1 MVTRTFATEEFR
13 KKVEGHRQR
22 LRDKFLAHGLNKF
35 TDEEILE
42 LLLTLGTPRR
52 DCKEIARRALASFGS
67 LRCVLE
73 AGLPELQAVP
83 GIGPKNA
90 LGLKLIHEVG
100 RKFLEE
106 RLIERDF
113 LTSSRQVFEYLH
125 HSMRDLKREVFK
137 VIFLNSRNQV
147 LAVEDMFEGSIS
159 SSAVYPREVIQRS
172 LHHNA
177 STLVF
182 AHNHASGDVL
192 PSRQDKR
199 ITRDLVFVARVMG
212 IRVLDHIIVG
222 SNNDY
227 FSFAEAG
234 LIKEY
239 ERLYVVAQENGD

>member
-1 MVTRTFATEEFR
+1 MTTEVGR
-13 KKVEGHRQR
+13 NRAAGHRQR
-22 LRDKFLAHGLNKF
+22 LRDKFLAHGLAKF

-52 DCKEIARRALASFGS
+52 DCKQIARAALKTFGS
-67 LRCVLE
+67 LRLVLE
-73 AGLPELQAVP
+73 ADLKQLQAVP

-90 LGLKLIHEVG
+90 FGLKLIHEVG

-106 RLIERDF
+106 RLIERDY
-113 LTSSRQVFEYLH
+113 LTSSRQVFDYLH

-147 LAVEDMFEGSIS
+147 LAVEDLFEGSLTS
-159 SSAVYPREVIQRS
+159 SVVYPREVIQRA

-182 AHNHASGDVL
+182 AHNHSSGDIL

-199 ITRDLVFVARVMG
+199 VTRDLVFVARVMG
-212 IRVLDHIIVG
+212 MRVLDHIIVG
-222 SNNDY
+222 ANNDY
-227 FSFAEAG
+227 FSFAETG

-239 ERLYVVAQENGD
+239 ERLYIVAQENGG

>member
-1 MVTRTFATEEFR
+1 MTTAEELRR
-13 KKVEGHRQR
+13 KAAGHRQR
-22 LRDKFLAHGLNKF
+22 LRDKFLAHGLAKF
-35 TDEEILE
+35 TDEEIME

-52 DCKEIARRALASFGS
+52 DCKQIAREALKTFGG
-67 LRCVLE
+67 LRRVLE
-73 AGLPELQAVP
+73 AELAELQAVP

-90 LGLKLIHEVG
+90 FGLKLIHEVG

-106 RLIERDF
+106 RLIERDY

-147 LAVEDMFEGSIS
+147 LAVEDMFEGSLT
-159 SSAVYPREVIQRS
+159 SSAVYPREVVLRA
-172 LHHNA
+172 LHHQA

-182 AHNHASGDVL
+182 AHNHSSGDIL

-199 ITRDLVFVARVMG
+199 VTRDLVFVSRVMG
-212 IRVLDHIIVG
+212 MRVLDHIIVG

-227 FSFAEAG
+227 FSFAETG

-239 ERLYVVAQENGD
+239 ERLYIVAQEAGE

>member
-1 MVTRTFATEEFR
+1 MASEERR
-13 KKVEGHRQR
+13 KRAEGHRQR
-22 LRDKFLAHGLNKF
+22 LRDKFLAHGLGKF
-35 TDEEILE
+35 TDEEMLE

-52 DCKEIARRALASFGS
+52 DCKEIARRALKGFGS
-67 LRCVLE
+67 LRLVLE
-73 AGLPELQAVP
+73 ADLAELQAIE

-90 LGLKLIHEVG
+90 FGLKLIHEVG

-106 RLIERDF
+106 RLIERDY

-125 HSMRDLKREVFK
+125 HAMRDLKREVFK

-147 LAVEDMFEGSIS
+147 LAVEDLFEGSLT

-182 AHNHASGDVL
+182 AHNHASGDIL
-192 PSRQDKR
+192 PSRQDKLV
-199 ITRDLVFVARVMG
+199 TRDLVFVARVMG
-212 IRVLDHIIVG
+212 MRVLDHIIVG
-222 SNNDY
+222 SDNDY
-227 FSFAEAG
+227 FSFAETG

-239 ERLYVVAQENGD
+239 ERLYLVAQEAGTGPGGA

>member
-1 MVTRTFATEEFR
+1 MVTGASASHPSQR
-13 KKVEGHRQR
+13 KAAGHRQR
-22 LRDKFLAHGLNKF
+22 LRDKFLAHGLAKF
-35 TDEEILE
+35 TDEELLE

-52 DCKEIARRALASFGS
+52 DCKEIARGALKTFGS
-67 LRCVLE
+67 LRQVLE
-73 AGLPELQAVP
+73 ADLSALQAVQ
-83 GIGPKNA
+83 GIGPNNA
-90 LGLKLIHEVG
+90 FGLKLIHEVG

-106 RLIERDF
+106 RLIERDY

-147 LAVEDMFEGSIS
+147 LAVEDLFEGSLT
-159 SSAVYPREVIQRS
+159 SSAIYPREVIQRS

-182 AHNHASGDVL
+182 AHNHASGDIL
-192 PSRQDKR
+192 PSRQDKKA
-199 ITRDLVFVARVMG
+199 TRDLVFVARVMG
-212 IRVLDHIIVG
+212 MRVLDHIIVG

-227 FSFAEAG
+227 FSFAETG

-239 ERLYVVAQENGD
+239 ERLYAVAQEAGS